1 MAASGHI
8 IANKHVSLCCHN
20 AGQPRPQGLQLRLL
34 VAACD
39 CRLVAAD
46 GSCWSRPA
54 CWQLITLIFMDGM
67 GVWGR
72 NK

>member
-8 IANKHVSLCCHN
+8 IANKHVSLCYHN
-20 AGQPRPQGLQLRLL
+20 TGLPRPQGLQLRLH

-46 GSCWSRPA
+46 DSCWSRPA
-54 CWQLITLIFMDGM
+54 CWQLITLIVMDGM
-67 GVWGR
+67 GVWG
-72 NK
+72 